1 MERANKKHL
10 IALMLVVPVI
20 CAGIGRIVQQSNG
33 AAQTRPRQSA
43 APSLIFLP
51 IIRSGPSGG
60 KPTTLTPIRYS
71 DASPFNQQISP
82 DAEIDPNSA
91 TMVQSLAQDARQRGF
106 YMVVD
111 KWTVPIYYADAN
123 TPRYNVE
130 LTASWAAWFATT
142 MNGAPIPDWAAPD
155 PQDDGSMTIVD
166 LAADCQYDFW
176 QAKKQNGQWSA
187 SWGNS
192 LKIDGQGIFPKGL
205 SARGSGFALLAG
217 MIWPDELKNGRIGHA
232 LLFSYSYTKSGGP
245 VSPATESDGESLAV
259 DAIPEGA
266 RIQLDPALNLD
277 TLNLTPYEKIIAKAM
292 QEYGMILG
300 DNSGGG
306 ISLYAISPLSTQG
319 NPYEGIL
326 PPPDPQDGFVLLPN
340 IPADKFRVL
349 KLDPQIPDP
358 QIGLAPSGCAEMR

>member
-51 IIRSGPSGG
+51 IIRSGQSGG

-319 NPYEGIL
+319 DPYEGIL

-349 KLDPQIPDP
+349 KLGAQIPDP

>member
-1 MERANKKHL
+1 MERADKKHL

-51 IIRSGPSGG
+51 IIRSGQSGG
-60 KPTTLTPIRYS
+60 KPTMLTPIRYS

-91 TMVQSLAQDARQRGF
+91 TMVQSLARDARQRGF

-232 LLFSYSYTKSGGP
+232 LLFSYNDTKSGGP

-349 KLDPQIPDP
+349 KLGAQIPDP
-358 QIGLAPSGCAEMR
+358 QIELVPSGCAEMR